1 METDFV
7 LDFFVFLKTLR
18 ALLSGTTCF
27 TNLATG
33 IDVGSAEAEGR
44 DKSVVRHF
52 FVFFTNLDAGI
63 DVGSAEA
70 EVTHFGYY
78 LCISLAFDF
87 RRTDGVL

>member
-27 TNLATG
+27 DNLTTG
-33 IDVGSAEAEGR
+33 IDVGSAEAERR

-52 FVFFTNLDAGI
+52 FFFTNLDAGI

-78 LCISLAFDF
+78 LCICLAFDF
-87 RRTDGVL
+87 RRTDRVL